1 MNDEPNGPGARRSV
15 FVQSLDRGLAVMRA
29 FSGDRPHLTLT
40 EVAREAGITR
50 AAARRFLLTLV
61 DLGYVASNGREFSL
75 RPRVLELGY
84 AYLSSMT
91 LPEIAQPHLEALV
104 EKVRESSSIAVL
116 DGDHVVD
123 ITRVR
128 APGILVVAVPVGT
141 RFPVHASSK
150 GRVLLANL
158 PPDELSRRLA
168 GIRFD
173 RLTSRTVVNKARFR
187 EILAEVRA
195 QGYAIADQE
204 LEDGL
209 RSIAVPIRDATGKA
223 IAGANISAYANRVT
237 VQDMERRILPEL
249 RAAVVEIESDLRA
262 LGLRDSAT
270 APAAAAPSTPAAP
283 PRDAAPAPRRSA
295 SARSS

>member
-1 MNDEPNGPGARRSV
+1 MSAELNGPGSRRSV
-15 FVQSLDRGLAVMRA
+15 FVQSLDRGLAVLRT
-29 FSGDRPHLTLT
+29 FSADRQRLTLS

-61 DLGYVASNGREFSL
+61 ELGYVASNGREFSL

-104 EKVRESSSIAVL
+104 EKVQESSSIAVL

-123 ITRVR
+123 IMRIR
-128 APGILVVAVPVGT
+128 GPGILVVAVPVGT

-158 PPDELSRRLA
+158 PPEELNRRLS
-168 GIRFD
+168 GMRFD

-187 EILAEVRA
+187 EVLAEVRA
-195 QGYAIADQE
+195 QGYALADQE

-209 RSIAVPIRDATGKA
+209 RSIAVPVRDAAGNA
-223 IAGANISAYANRVT
+223 VAGANISAYASRVS
-237 VQDMERRILPEL
+237 VQDMQRRILPEL
-249 RAAVVEIESDLRA
+249 KKAVAEIEADLRA
-262 LGLRDSAT
+262 LGLRDSVT
-270 APAAAAPSTPAAP
+270 
-283 PRDAAPAPRRSA
+283 
-295 SARSS
+295 SARS

>member
-1 MNDEPNGPGARRSV
+1 MADELSRPPAKRSV

-29 FSGDRPHLTLT
+29 FSAERPRLTLT

-91 LPEIAQPHLEALV
+91 LPEIAQPHLETLV
-104 EKVRESSSIAVL
+104 ETVRESSSIAVL

-123 ITRVR
+123 IMRVR
-128 APGILVVAVPVGT
+128 GPGILVVAVPVGT

-158 PPDELSRRLA
+158 PPDELNRRLA
-168 GIRFD
+168 SLRFD

-187 EILAEVRA
+187 EILAEVRD
-195 QGYAIADQE
+195 QGFALADQE

-209 RSIAVPIRDATGKA
+209 RSIAVPIRDAGGTA
-223 IAGANISAYANRVT
+223 IAGANISAYASRVT
-237 VQDMERRILPEL
+237 VDDMIGRILPNL
-249 RAAVVEIESDLRA
+249 RAAVAEIEADLRA
-262 LGLRDSAT
+262 LGLRQST
-270 APAAAAPSTPAAP
+270 TPQPVAARATPA
-283 PRDAAPAPRRSA
+283 
-295 SARSS
+295 

>member
-1 MNDEPNGPGARRSV
+1 MDAELSRPSANAKRSV

-29 FSGDRPHLTLT
+29 FSAERPRLTLT

-104 EKVRESSSIAVL
+104 EKVAESSSIAVL

-123 ITRVR
+123 IMRVR
-128 APGILVVAVPVGT
+128 GPGILVVAVPVGT

-158 PPDELSRRLA
+158 PPGELNRRLA
-168 GIRFD
+168 SMRFD

-187 EILAEVRA
+187 EILAEVRE
-195 QGYAIADQE
+195 QGYALADQE

-209 RSIAVPIRDATGKA
+209 RSIAVPIRDAAGSA
-223 IAGANISAYANRVT
+223 IAGANISAYASRVT
-237 VQDMERRILPEL
+237 VEDMIGRILPNL
-249 RAAVVEIESDLRA
+249 RAAVDEIEADLRA
-262 LGLRDSAT
+262 LGLRQSAT
-270 APAAAAPSTPAAP
+270 PRPSAVPAATPA
-283 PRDAAPAPRRSA
+283 
-295 SARSS
+295 

>member
-1 MNDEPNGPGARRSV
+1 MATGVTIGAPRRGV

-29 FSGDRPHLTLT
+29 FSAERPRLTLT
-40 EVAREAGITR
+40 EVAKEAGITR

-123 ITRVR
+123 IMRVR
-128 APGILVVAVPVGT
+128 GPGILVVAVPVGT
-141 RFPVHASSK
+141 RFPVYASSK

-158 PPDELSRRLA
+158 PPEDLRRRLA
-168 GIRFD
+168 GMRFD
-173 RLTSRTVVNKARFR
+173 RLTSRTVVNKTRFR
-187 EILAEVRA
+187 TVLAEVRDRGFA
-195 QGYAIADQE
+195 LADQE

-209 RSIAVPIRDATGKA
+209 RSIAVPIRDASGAA
-223 IAGANISAYANRVT
+223 IAGANISAYASRVS
-237 VQDMERRILPEL
+237 VEDMEQRILPEL
-249 RAAVVEIESDLRA
+249 RRAVGEIEADLRA
-262 LGLRDSAT
+262 LGLREPVVVPTGAGRGPVRST
-270 APAAAAPSTPAAP
+270 A
-283 PRDAAPAPRRSA
+283 
-295 SARSS
+295 

>member
-1 MNDEPNGPGARRSV
+1 MDAQLSRPPAKRSV

-29 FSGDRPHLTLT
+29 FSAERPRLTLT

-104 EKVRESSSIAVL
+104 DTVRESSSIAVL

-123 ITRVR
+123 IMRVR
-128 APGILVVAVPVGT
+128 GPGILVVAVPVGT

-158 PPDELSRRLA
+158 PPADLNRRLA
-168 GIRFD
+168 RMRFD

-187 EILAEVRA
+187 EILAEVRE
-195 QGYAIADQE
+195 QGFALADQE

-209 RSIAVPIRDATGKA
+209 RSIAVPIRDAAGTA
-223 IAGANISAYANRVT
+223 IAGANISAYASRVT
-237 VQDMERRILPEL
+237 VEDMIVRILPSL
-249 RAAVVEIESDLRA
+249 RAAVAEIEADFRA
-262 LGLRDSAT
+262 LGLRQAT
-270 APAAAAPSTPAAP
+270 TPQPAAARAGS
-283 PRDAAPAPRRSA
+283 SA
-295 SARSS
+295 

>member
-1 MNDEPNGPGARRSV
+1 MDAPLSRDAGRRSD

-29 FSGDRPHLTLT
+29 FSAERPRLTLT

-123 ITRVR
+123 IMRVR
-128 APGILVVAVPVGT
+128 GPGILVVAVPVGT

-158 PPDELSRRLA
+158 PPDELNRRLSSL
-168 GIRFD
+168 RFP

-187 EILAEVRA
+187 AILAEVRE
-195 QGYAIADQE
+195 QGYALADQE

-209 RSIAVPIRDATGKA
+209 RSIAVPIRDGAGTA
-223 IAGANISAYANRVT
+223 IAGANISAYASRVT
-237 VQDMERRILPEL
+237 VDDMIGRILPNL
-249 RAAVVEIESDLRA
+249 RAAVAEIEADLRA
-262 LGLRDSAT
+262 LGLRQST
-270 APAAAAPSTPAAP
+270 VPRHAAVRAGTPA
-283 PRDAAPAPRRSA
+283 
-295 SARSS
+295 